1 MELILNSKRQQQHV
15 WLPYMK
21 KAAVNTRPTM
31 SRSTAKNG
39 YSVWGIGLPIAV
51 TTTSCACMHA
61 TPPFQSNFIVSTSW
75 MNPNMR
81 QSSGKKMLQQ
91 TAEHKKGTRE
101 VPRGERKQASKE
113 MSTPNKNHTQ
123 FEKSK
128 GSGYSEEERLPCWER
143 DTQEHKSWKMLS
155 SPKQNK
161 KSYPALSLSPSAPW
175 PQSVHSWRQKAT
187 TQWDNHG

>member
-1 MELILNSKRQQQHV
+1 MTALHEEGSSQH
-15 WLPYMK
+15 
-21 KAAVNTRPTM
+21 KAHNEQ
-31 SRSTAKNG
+31 KHCQE
-39 YSVWGIGLPIAV
+39 GIQCVRYRTPNCSYHHLL
-51 TTTSCACMHA
+51 CLHACN
-61 TPPFQSNFIVSTSW
+61 PPFQSNFIVSTSW

-113 MSTPNKNHTQ
+113 MSTPNQNHTQ

-161 KSYPALSLSPSAPW
+161 KPYKDPLSLSLSLSFCSLA
-175 PQSVHSWRQKAT
+175 SICHSWRQKAT
-187 TQWDNHG
+187 TQWDNNG

>member
-1 MELILNSKRQQQHV
+1 
-15 WLPYMK
+15 
-21 KAAVNTRPTM
+21 
-31 SRSTAKNG
+31 
-39 YSVWGIGLPIAV
+39 
-51 TTTSCACMHA
+51 
-61 TPPFQSNFIVSTSW
+61 
-75 MNPNMR
+75 
-81 QSSGKKMLQQ
+81 
-91 TAEHKKGTRE
+91 
-101 VPRGERKQASKE
+101 